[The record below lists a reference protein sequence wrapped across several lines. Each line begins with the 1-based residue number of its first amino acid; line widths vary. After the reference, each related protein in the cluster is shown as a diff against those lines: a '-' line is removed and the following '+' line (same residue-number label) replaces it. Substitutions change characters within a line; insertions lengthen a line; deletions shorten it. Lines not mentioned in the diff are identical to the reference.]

1 MAFARVI
8 TSLCLV
14 IVISYTL
21 APAATEPIEIHEA
34 LAIGRVSG
42 GGRAAVPTDAVWEQI
57 ASNTFHWPQAD
68 QTLALS
74 NGRSGKWQKIQ
85 ADKDGWFAGQALAG
99 GYVACDVD
107 LPESAVMLVQA
118 EGDTTAWVNGQTH
131 TGDPYSYGYLAF
143 PAKLEKGENHL
154 LFACGRGRLRVK
166 LLPIRGPLMLD
177 TRDAT
182 LPDVL
187 TSDKGHLIGSVV
199 VINAS
204 ERTATGAVMSSIS
217 SAAEG
222 GVDGYLT
229 DIPPIPPMT
238 MRKILV
244 SLPVPKKPSG
254 EKVKV
259 ALKLI
264 PASRQTDGDAGEIE
278 LRVRKPNQVHKRT
291 FISAIDNSVQ
301 YYAVNPAQKPSKDN
315 MLILTLHGAAVEAL
329 GQASAYASK
338 DDATLVAP
346 TNRRPYGFD
355 WENMGRLDAIEVLN
369 IAKKTIPHDPHRVI
383 LTGHSMGGHGTWQIG
398 LTFPGLFAAIG
409 PSAGWSSFFSYGG
422 GQRFRNASA
431 VEQMIQR
438 AVSPSD
444 TMALLRNSLMED
456 VYILHGDADD
466 NVPVR
471 EARTMRDALKFNLRV
486 IYHEEKGAGH
496 WWGSKCVD
504 WPPMF
509 EMFEKARLPDDS
521 DVHEIEFVTADP
533 AVSGK
538 CHWLTI
544 EQQTQALKT
553 SKVKLAVKGDELSG
567 ETENVAALTID
578 LSAMRA
584 PLTKVLIDGQA
595 LDVPQNVT
603 GRSFAL
609 LHRQDKWS
617 IANELPNGQKNA
629 ARGGG
634 FKQVFANHVEFV
646 YGTHG
651 SEEETALEL
660 DEARSLA
667 ESLYYRGNGAVDIF
681 SDTEFQN
688 RAADDRNVILF
699 GNAQTN
705 VAWQSLLNGCPCDV
719 RDGSIQ
725 IGERKLEGKD
735 LAALLLYP
743 RRGSDKALVGAIAST
758 GPAGGRLAERLPI
771 LVSGVGY
778 PDWMVIQSDA
788 LRTGDRGVLAAGFFA
803 NDWSFDPSQSAF
815 AEHPDNKAPQ

>member
-1 MAFARVI
+1 MSSARIIAPILLI
-8 TSLCLV
+8 TLICCCV
-14 IVISYTL
+14 

-34 LAIGRVSG
+34 VVIGRVSG
-42 GGRAAVPTDAVWEQI
+42 GGRAAVPTDAVWYQI
-57 ASNTFHWPQAD
+57 ASNTFQWPQAD

-74 NGRSGKWQKIQ
+74 NGRSGKWQKIH
-85 ADKDGWFAGQALAG
+85 ADKDGWFAGQALGG
-99 GYVACDVD
+99 GYVACSVD
-107 LPESAVMLVQA
+107 LPEGAVMLVQA

-131 TGDPYSYGYLAF
+131 TGDPYSYGYLSF
-143 PAKLEKGENHL
+143 PARLEKGENHL
-154 LFACGRGRLRVK
+154 LVACGRGRLRVK
-166 LLPIRGPLMLD
+166 LLPVRGALMLD

-187 TSDKGHLIGSVV
+187 TSDQGELLGGIV
-199 VINAS
+199 VINTTDRAS
-204 ERTATGAVMSSIS
+204 
-217 SAAEG
+217 AEG
-222 GVDGYLT
+222 AISARVDGEKDAAVT
-229 DIPPIPPMT
+229 PIPSIPPMS
-238 MRKILV
+238 MRKV
-244 SLPVPKKPSG
+244 PVTIRVPQSVSG
-254 EKVKV
+254 EKLKV
-259 ALKLI
+259 ALQLM
-264 PASRQTDGDAGEIE
+264 PSGQENSGDVGTIE
-278 LRVRKPNQVHKRT
+278 LRVRQPNQVHKRT

-301 YYAVNPAQKPSKDN
+301 YYAVNPAQRPSKDN
-315 MLILTLHGAAVEAL
+315 LLILTLHGAAVEAL

-355 WENMGRLDAIEVLN
+355 WEDMGRLDAIEVLD
-369 IAKKTIPHDPHRVI
+369 IAKRTIPHDPHRVI

-471 EARTMRDALKFNLRV
+471 EARMMRDALKFNPRV

-521 DVHEIEFVTADP
+521 QVREIEFVTADP

-544 EQQTQALKT
+544 EEQTQALKT
-553 SKVKLAVKGDELSG
+553 SKVKLAVKGNEISG
-567 ETENVAALTID
+567 ETDNVAGLTID
-578 LSAMRA
+578 LSAMQTRVA
-584 PLTKVLIDGQA
+584 KVLIDGQS

-603 GRSFAL
+603 GHSFAL
-609 LHRQDKWS
+609 LRRQDKWS
-617 IANELPNGQKNA
+617 AATELPQGQKSA

-660 DEARSLA
+660 DEARLLA
-667 ESLYYRGNGAVDIF
+667 ETLYYRGNGAVDIL
-681 SDTEFQN
+681 SDTEFQK
-688 RAADDRNVILF
+688 RAADDRNVVLF
-699 GNAQTN
+699 GNSLAN
-705 VAWQSLLNGCPCDV
+705 AAWQSLLNGCPCDV
-719 RDGSIQ
+719 REGSIQ
-725 IGERKLEGKD
+725 IGNRDFVGKD
-735 LAALLLYP
+735 LGALLLYP
-743 RRGSDKALVGAIAST
+743 RHGSNKALVGAIAAT
-758 GPAGGRLAERLPI
+758 GPAGGRLTERLPI

-788 LRTGDRGVLAAGFFA
+788 LRTGDRGVLATGFFA

-815 AEHPDNKAPQ
+815 AEPPETRPAQ

>member
-1 MAFARVI
+1 MSSARFIASLLLVTLVCCSI
-8 TSLCLV
+8 T
-14 IVISYTL
+14 
-21 APAATEPIEIHEA
+21 PAATEPIEVHEA

-42 GGRAAVPTDAVWEQI
+42 GGRAAVPTDAVWDQI
-57 ASNTFHWPQAD
+57 ANNTFQWPKAD

-74 NGRSGKWQKIQ
+74 NGRSGKWQKVQ
-85 ADKDGWFAGQALAG
+85 ADKDGWFQGQALAG
-99 GYVACDVD
+99 GYVACSVD
-107 LPESAVMLVQA
+107 LPEGAVMLVQA
-118 EGDTTAWVNGQTH
+118 EGDTMAWVNGQTH

-166 LLPIRGPLMLD
+166 LLPVRGPLMLD

-187 TSDKGHLIGSVV
+187 TSDKGDLIGSIV
-199 VINAS
+199 VINTTDHA
-204 ERTATGAVMSSIS
+204 ATGEQIVAKVEGETEAAVLSAPSIP
-217 SAAEG
+217 A
-222 GVDGYLT
+222 
-229 DIPPIPPMT
+229 MT
-238 MRKILV
+238 MRKVPVTIRVPQSRAGEKIKV
-244 SLPVPKKPSG
+244 SLQLNTAG
-254 EKVKV
+254 QATAGDV
-259 ALKLI
+259 A
-264 PASRQTDGDAGEIE
+264 DIE
-278 LRVRKPNQVHKRT
+278 LRVRQPNQVHKRT
-291 FISAIDNSVQ
+291 FISAIDDSVQ

-315 MLILTLHGAAVEAL
+315 LLILTLHGAAVEAL

-355 WENMGRLDAIEVLN
+355 WEDMGRLDAIEVLN

-422 GQRFRNASA
+422 GQRFRDASPI
-431 VEQMIQR
+431 EQMIQR

-444 TMALLRNSLMED
+444 TMALLHNSLMED

-471 EARTMRDALKFNLRV
+471 EARTMRDALKFNPRV
-486 IYHEEKGAGH
+486 IYHEQKGAGH
-496 WWGSKCVD
+496 WWGSQCVD

-567 ETENVAALTID
+567 ETDNVAALMID
-578 LSAMRA
+578 LSST
-584 PLTKVLIDGQA
+584 PITKVLIDGQS
-595 LDVPQNVT
+595 LDVPQNA
-603 GRSFAL
+603 GGHSLAL
-609 LHRQDKWS
+609 LRRQDKWS
-617 IANELPNGQKNA
+617 AANELPHGQKNA

-634 FKQVFANHVEFV
+634 FKQIFANHVEFV
-646 YGTHG
+646 FGTRG
-651 SEEETALEL
+651 SEEETTLEL
-660 DEARSLA
+660 DEARLLA
-667 ESLYYRGNGAVDIF
+667 ENLYYRGNGAVDIL
-681 SDTEFQN
+681 SDVEFQKKP
-688 RAADDRNVILF
+688 ADDRNVVLF

-705 VAWQSLLNGCPCDV
+705 AAWNTLLNGCPCDV
-719 RDGSIQ
+719 RDGSIS
-725 IGERKLEGKD
+725 IGDRKFEGKD

-743 RRGSDKALVGAIAST
+743 RHGSDKALVGAIAST
-758 GPAGGRLAERLPI
+758 GPAGGRLTERLPI

-803 NDWSFDPSQSAF
+803 NDWSLDSSQSAF
-815 AEHPDNKAPQ
+815 AEHPDTRPAQ

>member
-1 MAFARVI
+1 MSSARFIV
-8 TSLCLV
+8 SLLLV
-14 IVISYTL
+14 TALCCCV

-42 GGRAAVPTDAVWEQI
+42 GGRAAVPTDAVWDQI
-57 ASNTFHWPQAD
+57 ANNTFQWPKAD

-74 NGRSGKWQKIQ
+74 NGRSGKWQKIE
-85 ADKDGWFAGQALAG
+85 ADKDGWFQGQALAG
-99 GYVACDVD
+99 GYVACSVD
-107 LPESAVMLVQA
+107 LPERAVMLVQA

-143 PAKLEKGENHL
+143 PAKLEKGENRL

-166 LLPIRGPLMLD
+166 LLPVRGPLMLD

-187 TSDKGHLIGSVV
+187 TSDRGELIGGIV
-199 VINAS
+199 VIN
-204 ERTATGAVMSSIS
+204 TTDHVATGTNIS
-217 SAAEG
+217 AK
-222 GVDGYLT
+222 VDGENDAALAQVPS
-229 DIPPIPPMT
+229 ILPMS
-238 MRKILV
+238 MRKV
-244 SLPVPKKPSG
+244 PVMIRVPQSVSG
-254 EKVKV
+254 EKLKV
-259 ALKLI
+259 ALKLM
-264 PASRQTDGDAGEIE
+264 PAGQATDRDGADIE
-278 LRVRKPNQVHKRT
+278 LRVRQPNQVHKRT
-291 FISAIDNSVQ
+291 FISAIDDSVQ

-315 MLILTLHGAAVEAL
+315 LLILTLHGAAVEAL

-355 WENMGRLDAIEVLN
+355 WEDMGRLDAIEVLD

-422 GQRFRNASA
+422 GQRFRNASP

-471 EARTMRDALKFNLRV
+471 EARTMRDALKFNPRV
-486 IYHEEKGAGH
+486 IYHEQKGAGH
-496 WWGSKCVD
+496 WWGSQCVD

-521 DVHEIEFVTADP
+521 EVHEIEFVTADP

-553 SKVKLAVKGDELSG
+553 SNAKLQLKGDELSG
-567 ETENVAALTID
+567 ETENVAGMTID
-578 LSAMRA
+578 VSAMQT
-584 PLTKVLIDGQA
+584 PVKKVLIDGHA
-595 LDVPQNVT
+595 LDIPHNAA
-603 GRSFAL
+603 GHSFSL
-609 LHRQDKWS
+609 LRRQDKWS
-617 IANELPNGQKNA
+617 IANELPPGQKSA

-651 SEEETALEL
+651 SEEEAALEL
-660 DEARSLA
+660 DEARLLA
-667 ESLYYRGNGAVDIF
+667 ETLYYRGNGAVDIL
-681 SDTEFQN
+681 SDSEFQK
-688 RAADDRNVILF
+688 RPADDRNVILF

-705 VAWQSLLNGCPCDV
+705 AAWQSLLNGCPCDV

-725 IGERKLEGKD
+725 IGERKFEGKD

-743 RRGSDKALVGAIAST
+743 RHGSEKSLVGAVAST
-758 GPAGGRLAERLPI
+758 GPAGGRLTERLPI
-771 LVSGVGY
+771 LVSRVGY
-778 PDWMVIQSDA
+778 PDWMLIQSDA
-788 LRTGDRGVLAAGFFA
+788 LRSGDRGVLAAGFFA

-815 AEHPDNKAPQ
+815 AEHPETRPAQ

>member
-1 MAFARVI
+1 MSSARLIALLVLI
-8 TSLCLV
+8 TLICCCV
-14 IVISYTL
+14 

-42 GGRAAVPTDAVWEQI
+42 GGRAAVPTDAVWDQI

-85 ADKDGWFAGQALAG
+85 ADKDGWFQGQALAG
-99 GYVACDVD
+99 GYVACDVH
-107 LPESAVMLVQA
+107 LPESAVMLIQA
-118 EGDTTAWVNGQTH
+118 EGDTTAWINGQTH

-143 PAKLEKGENHL
+143 PAKLAKGENHL

-187 TSDKGHLIGSVV
+187 TTDKGHLIGSVV

-204 ERTATGAVMSSIS
+204 EHTVTDAEMSSM
-217 SAAEG
+217 AEG
-222 GVDGYLT
+222 EVDGYLT
-229 DIPPIPPMT
+229 EMPPIPPMS
-238 MRKILV
+238 MRKVLV
-244 SLPVPKKPSG
+244 SIPVPQKLPG
-254 EKVKV
+254 EKLKV
-259 ALKLI
+259 AIQII
-264 PASRQTDGDAGEIE
+264 PPAQQSGVIVAPNIE
-278 LRVRKPNQVHKRT
+278 LRVRQPNQVHKRT
-291 FISAIDNSVQ
+291 FISAIDDSVQ

-355 WENMGRLDAIEVLN
+355 WEDMGRLDAIEVLD

-383 LTGHSMGGHGTWQIG
+383 LTGHSMGGHGTWQVG

-471 EARTMRDALKFNLRV
+471 EARTMRDALKFNPRV

-521 DVHEIEFVTADP
+521 GVHEIEFVTADP

-553 SKVKLAVKGDELSG
+553 SKAKLQVKGDDLSG
-567 ETENVAALTID
+567 ETENVAAMTID
-578 LSAMRA
+578 LSAMQTPVKKA
-584 PLTKVLIDGQA
+584 FIDGQS
-595 LDVPQNVT
+595 LEIPQNAA
-603 GRSFAL
+603 GHSFAML
-609 LHRQDKWS
+609 RRHDKWS
-617 IANELPNGQKNA
+617 VANEIPRGQKSA

-634 FKQVFANHVEFV
+634 FKQIFANHVKFV

-651 SEEETALEL
+651 SQEETALEL
-660 DEARSLA
+660 DEARLLA
-667 ESLYYRGNGAVDIF
+667 ETLYYRGNGAVDIL
-681 SDTEFQN
+681 SDIEFQKQPG
-688 RAADDRNVILF
+688 DDRNVILF

-705 VAWQSLLNGCPCDV
+705 AAWEPLLNGCPCDV

-725 IGERKLEGKD
+725 IGERKFEGKD

-743 RRGSDKALVGAIAST
+743 RQGSDKALVGAIAST
-758 GPAGGRLAERLPI
+758 GPAGGRLIERLPI
-771 LVSGVGY
+771 LTSGVGY

-803 NDWSFDPSQSAF
+803 NDWSFAPSQSAF
-815 AEHPDNKAPQ
+815 VEHPDTRPAQ

>member
-1 MAFARVI
+1 MSSARFIV
-8 TSLCLV
+8 SLLLV
-14 IVISYTL
+14 TL
-21 APAATEPIEIHEA
+21 VCSSLASAGTEPIEIHEA

-42 GGRAAVPTDAVWEQI
+42 GGRAAVPTDAVWDQI

-85 ADKDGWFAGQALAG
+85 ADKDGWFQGQALAG
-99 GYVACDVD
+99 GYVACNVH

-131 TGDPYSYGYLAF
+131 TGDPYSYGYLSF

-166 LLPIRGPLMLD
+166 LLPIREPLMLD
-177 TRDAT
+177 TRDQT

-187 TSDKGHLIGSVV
+187 TSDKGELLGGIV
-199 VINAS
+199 VINTTNRAS
-204 ERTATGAVMSSIS
+204 
-217 SAAEG
+217 AEG
-222 GVDGYLT
+222 AIGARVDGEKDAT
-229 DIPPIPPMT
+229 VTPIPSIAPMS
-238 MRKILV
+238 MRKV
-244 SLPVPKKPSG
+244 PVAIRVPQSVSG
-254 EKVKV
+254 ERLKV
-259 ALKLI
+259 ALQLV
-264 PASRQTDGDAGEIE
+264 PSGQDVGGADIE
-278 LRVRKPNQVHKRT
+278 LRVRRPNQVHKRT
-291 FISAIDNSVQ
+291 FISTIDNSVQ

-315 MLILTLHGAAVEAL
+315 LLILTLHGAAVEAL

-355 WENMGRLDAIEVLN
+355 WEDMGRLDAIEVLN

-398 LTFPGLFAAIG
+398 VTFPGLFAAVG

-471 EARTMRDALKFNLRV
+471 EARTMRDALKFNPRV
-486 IYHEEKGAGH
+486 MYHEEKGAGH
-496 WWGSKCVD
+496 WWGNKCVD

-553 SKVKLAVKGDELSG
+553 SKVKLVVKGDELSG
-567 ETENVAALTID
+567 ETENVAAMTID
-578 LSAMRA
+578 LSAMQT
-584 PLTKVLIDGQA
+584 PVKKVLIDGQT
-595 LDVPQNVT
+595 LDVPQNT
-603 GRSFAL
+603 AEHSFAL
-609 LHRQDKWS
+609 LRRQDKWS
-617 IANELPNGQKNA
+617 VANEIPSGQKSA

-660 DEARSLA
+660 DEARLLA
-667 ESLYYRGNGAVDIF
+667 ESLYYRGNGAVDVL
-681 SDTEFQN
+681 SDTEFQKPP
-688 RAADDRNVILF
+688 ADDRNVVLF

-705 VAWQSLLNGCPCDV
+705 AAWQSLLNGSPCDV
-719 RDGSIQ
+719 RDGSIK
-725 IGERKLEGKD
+725 IGDRKFEGKD

-743 RRGSDKALVGAIAST
+743 RHGSDKALVGAIAST

-771 LVSGVGY
+771 LTSGVGY

-815 AEHPDNKAPQ
+815 AEHSDTRPAQ

>member
-1 MAFARVI
+1 MSSARFIV
-8 TSLCLV
+8 SLLLV
-14 IVISYTL
+14 TVL
-21 APAATEPIEIHEA
+21 CCCVAPAATEPIEIHEA

-42 GGRAAVPTDAVWEQI
+42 GGRAAVPTDAVWDQI
-57 ASNTFHWPQAD
+57 ANNTFQWPEAD

-85 ADKDGWFAGQALAG
+85 ADKDGWFQGQALAG
-99 GYVACDVD
+99 GYVACTVD
-107 LPESAVMLVQA
+107 SPESAVMLVQA

-166 LLPIRGPLMLD
+166 LLPVRGPLMLD

-187 TSDKGHLIGSVV
+187 TSDRGELIGGIV
-199 VINAS
+199 VIN
-204 ERTATGAVMSSIS
+204 TTDHVATGANIS
-217 SAAEG
+217 AK
-222 GVDGYLT
+222 VDGENDAALAQVPS
-229 DIPPIPPMT
+229 ILPMS
-238 MRKILV
+238 MRKV
-244 SLPVPKKPSG
+244 PVMIRVPQSVSG
-254 EKVKV
+254 EKLKV
-259 ALKLI
+259 ALKLM
-264 PASRQTDGDAGEIE
+264 PAGQATDRDGADIE
-278 LRVRKPNQVHKRT
+278 LRVRQPNQVHKRT
-291 FISAIDNSVQ
+291 FISAIDDSVQ

-315 MLILTLHGAAVEAL
+315 MLILTLHGAEVEAL
-329 GQASAYASK
+329 GQALAYASK

-355 WENMGRLDAIEVLN
+355 WEDMGRLDAIEVLN

-409 PSAGWSSFFSYGG
+409 PSAGWSSFFRYGG
-422 GQRFRNASA
+422 GQRFRDASA

-471 EARTMRDALKFNLRV
+471 EARTMRDALKFNPRV
-486 IYHEEKGAGH
+486 IYHEQKGAGH
-496 WWGSKCVD
+496 WWGSQCVD

-544 EQQTQALKT
+544 EQQTEALKT
-553 SKVKLAVKGDELSG
+553 SKAKLAVKGDELSG
-567 ETENVAALTID
+567 ETENVAAMTID
-578 LSAMRA
+578 LSAM
-584 PLTKVLIDGQA
+584 PTPVKKVKIDGQS
-595 LDVPQNVT
+595 LEMLQNAA
-603 GRSFAL
+603 GQSFTL
-609 LHRQDKWS
+609 RRLQDKWS
-617 IANELPNGQKNA
+617 IANELRPGQKNA

-634 FKQVFANHVEFV
+634 FKQIFANHVEFV

-651 SEEETALEL
+651 SQEETALEL
-660 DEARSLA
+660 DEARLLA
-667 ESLYYRGNGAVDIF
+667 ETLYYRGNGAVDIL
-681 SDTEFQN
+681 SDSEFQK
-688 RAADDRNVILF
+688 RPADDRNVILF

-705 VAWQSLLNGCPCDV
+705 AAWQSLLNGCPCDV

-725 IGERKLEGKD
+725 IGERKFEGKN
-735 LAALLLYP
+735 LATLVLYP
-743 RRGSDKALVGAIAST
+743 RHGSDKALVGAIAST
-758 GPAGGRLAERLPI
+758 GPAGGRLTERLPI
-771 LVSGVGY
+771 LTSGVGY

-788 LRTGDRGVLAAGFFA
+788 LRTGDRGVLATGFFA

-815 AEHPDNKAPQ
+815 AEHPETRPAQ